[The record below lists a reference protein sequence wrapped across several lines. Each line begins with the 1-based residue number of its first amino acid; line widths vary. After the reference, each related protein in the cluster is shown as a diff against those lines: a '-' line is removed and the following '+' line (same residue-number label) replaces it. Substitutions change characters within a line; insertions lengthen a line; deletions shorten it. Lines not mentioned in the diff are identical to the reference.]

1 MKVTVALVLKDIDVF
16 DTLDAADAEEL
27 VKAVG
32 GTVYSWKTI
41 GKHNWLEKGYSRV
54 DTLALAVLP
63 DCIRMPDDEPEE
75 GVEC

>member
-1 MKVTVALVLKDIDVF
+1 MLQDIDVF

-27 VKAVG
+27 AKAVG

-63 DCIRMPDDEPEE
+63 DRLPDRIQMPDDEPEE
-75 GVEC
+75 GVDC